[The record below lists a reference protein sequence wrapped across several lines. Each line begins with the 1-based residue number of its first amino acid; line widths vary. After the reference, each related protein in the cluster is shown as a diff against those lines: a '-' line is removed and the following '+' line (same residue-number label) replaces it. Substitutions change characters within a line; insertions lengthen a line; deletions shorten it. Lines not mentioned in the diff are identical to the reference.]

1 MKKSPLLNAELSR
14 VVARLGHTDSLAIAD
29 AGLPIPDSV
38 ERIDLA
44 LIRGLPSLIQVVEA
58 ITKEM
63 MVEAAVMAK
72 EMVAENPQVHQALLN
87 YLKQLEEQQGNVISI
102 DYLPHARFKSKTAE
116 CKAVVRSGE
125 CSPFANVILYAGVAF

>member
-14 VVARLGHTDSLAIAD
+14 VVARLGHTDSLAIGD

-44 LIRGLPSLIQVVEA
+44 VIRGLPSFMQVVEA
-58 ITKEM
+58 ITQEM
-63 MVEAAVMAK
+63 MVEEAVIAK
-72 EMVAENPQVHQALLN
+72 EIVAENPQVHQVLLN
-87 YLKQLEEQQGNVISI
+87 YLKQLEEQQGNIISI
-102 DYLPHARFKSKTAE
+102 NYLPHSLFKSQTAE